1 MAQRDPAEKIQGSG
15 KIPTYL
21 SAIGWKKEGDED
33 MGGNDLRAERKKIES
48 WLLKTDAVSRIIAGM
63 QMPPAKAAEVAAY
76 DEAITKMHAISEDA
90 EKIIGIVEK
99 DIENVQDRIGILN
112 QIMNGIMSG
121 ADCSGCEQLEDIL
134 KTSDLYEAR
143 RRMKLGEAVKK
154 RIQISNENH
163 TRK

>member
-15 KIPTYL
+15 EIPTYL

-63 QMPPAKAAEVAAY
+63 QMSPAKAAEVAAY

-90 EKIIGIVEK
+90 EKITGIIEK
-99 DIENVQDRIGILN
+99 DIENVQDRLEILDW
-112 QIMNGIMSG
+112 IMNGIMAG
-121 ADCSGCEQLEDIL
+121 ADCSGCEKMEDIL
-134 KTSDLYEAR
+134 KMCTLREIRKEMGA
-143 RRMKLGEAVKK
+143 GE
-154 RIQISNENH
+154 E
-163 TRK
+163 

>member
-1 MAQRDPAEKIQGSG
+1 MAQRDPTEKIQDSG
-15 KIPTYL
+15 EIPTYL
-21 SAIGWKKEGDED
+21 SAIGWKKEGNKD
-33 MGGNDLRAERKKIES
+33 MGGNDLRAESQKLES

-63 QMPPAKAAEVAAY
+63 QMSPAKAAEVAAY

-134 KTSDLYEAR
+134 KTCDLYEAR